1 MNVNCKVSLTDEQR
15 NKMVRSIF
23 GSDSKRMITRHEV
36 NEFVQKKIQEVLN
49 GGTETHRFVPEHG
62 QKSNIVKVT
71 SREEQSGAYDFTPSR
86 GDEPY
91 IFKAKDESLR
101 AIHSRMLDCIEEYE
115 AAVWKDIEKNRK
127 TV

>member
-15 NKMVRSIF
+15 NTMFRNLNGGDSKKMVSRA
-23 GSDSKRMITRHEV
+23 DV
-36 NEFVQKKIQEVLN
+36 NAFVQKKIEECLN
-49 GGTETHRFVPEHG
+49 GLHLDRRT
-62 QKSNIVKVT
+62 KT
-71 SREEQSGAYDFTPSR
+71 SEEATKEVRNGFEATREGEFKPSR

-115 AAVWKDIEKNRK
+115 KAVWAEMEKNRR
-127 TV
+127 